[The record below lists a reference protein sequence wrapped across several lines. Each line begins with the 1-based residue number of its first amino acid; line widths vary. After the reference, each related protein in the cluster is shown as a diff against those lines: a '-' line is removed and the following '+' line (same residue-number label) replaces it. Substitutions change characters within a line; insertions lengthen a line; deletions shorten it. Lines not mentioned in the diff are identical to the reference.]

1 LISQGRRVPA
11 EEAKMRGSYVGRA
24 ALVAAIGLAA
34 QVALAGTITGSAVY
48 TGTVP
53 NLKPLSVAA
62 EPICAKRH
70 ATIPNEALVLGTGN
84 TMGNVVVRVVS
95 GLPAGKTWPVPT
107 TPVTMDQ
114 EGCQYKPHVMGIMV
128 GQPFKVLNSDG
139 ILHNV
144 HALAKVNQSFN
155 MAMPPTRKEADHTF
169 GKEEGMFV
177 IKCDVHPWMQSYMGV
192 FAHPF
197 FAVTGP
203 DGKFTIANLPPGTY
217 EIEAWHEKLG
227 TQKATVTVGASD
239 TKTASF
245 KFAPPTK

>member
-1 LISQGRRVPA
+1 
-11 EEAKMRGSYVGRA
+11 MRGSFVGRA
-24 ALVAAIGLAA
+24 ALGAAICVVAEAA
-34 QVALAGTITGSAVY
+34 FAGTITGTAAY

-53 NLKPLSVAA
+53 NLKPLSVSA
-62 EPICAKRH
+62 EPVCAKRH
-70 ATIPNEALVLGTGN
+70 ATVPNEALVLGAGN
-84 TMGNVVVRVVS
+84 SMANVVVKVVS
-95 GLPAGKTWPVPT
+95 GLPAGKTWPAPT
-107 TPVTMDQ
+107 QPVTMDQ
-114 EGCQYKPHVMGIMV
+114 VGCQYVPHVMGVMV

-144 HALAKVNQSFN
+144 HALSKVNSSFN

-177 IKCDVHPWMQSYMGV
+177 VKCDVHPWMQSYVGV
-192 FAHPF
+192 FSHPF
-197 FAVTGP
+197 FAVTGA
-203 DGKFTIANLPPGTY
+203 DGKFTIANLPAGTY

-239 TKTASF
+239 SKTQSF

>member
-1 LISQGRRVPA
+1 M
-11 EEAKMRGSYVGRA
+11 MRGSFAGRA
-24 ALVAAIGLAA
+24 ALGVAVFVAAQAA
-34 QVALAGTITGSAVY
+34 QAGTIS
-48 TGTVP
+48 GTATYDGKVP
-53 NLKPLSVAA
+53 ALKPLSVAA
-62 EPICAKRH
+62 EPICAKQH
-70 ATIPNEALVLGTGN
+70 GTVPNEMLVLGAGN
-84 TMGNVVVRVVS
+84 TMANVMVRVVS
-95 GLPAGKTWPVPT
+95 GLPAGKTYPAPT

-114 EGCQYKPHVMGIMV
+114 HGCQYKPHVMGIMI
-128 GQPFKVLNSDG
+128 GQQFKVLNNDG

-144 HALAKVNQSFN
+144 HALSKVNPTFN

-192 FAHPF
+192 FSHPF

-203 DGKFTIANLPPGTY
+203 DGKFTIPNLPAGTY

-227 TQKATVTVGASD
+227 TQKSKVTVGASD
-239 TKTASF
+239 TQTASF